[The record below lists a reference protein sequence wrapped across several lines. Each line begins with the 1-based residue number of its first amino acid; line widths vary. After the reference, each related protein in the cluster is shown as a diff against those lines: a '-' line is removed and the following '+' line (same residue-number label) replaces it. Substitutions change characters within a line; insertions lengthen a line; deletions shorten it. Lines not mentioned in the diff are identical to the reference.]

1 MTARKMQR
9 MRALAMAVIGVGAF
23 MLASPRPV
31 MAESGDVCCQ
41 AGNGPK
47 CCGGACEATPTK
59 CEACNSPWACL
70 LF

>member
-1 MTARKMQR
+1 MTARQMQR
-9 MRALAMAVIGVGAF
+9 MRALAMVVIGAGAF

-41 AGNGPK
+41 VGNGPR
-47 CCGGACEATPTK
+47 CCGGACEATATT
-59 CEACNSPWACL
+59 CEACTTFLGCL

>member
-9 MRALAMAVIGVGAF
+9 MRALAMAVIGAGAF

-41 AGNGPK
+41 VPNGPK
-47 CCGGACEATPTK
+47 CCGGACEATATK